1 MPLHDVPALPPVPAG
16 VIARCQSLSP
26 CALAD
31 ALPRS
36 AVFAAGISSLWQ
48 PAPRIAGQAFTV
60 HCPAG
65 DNLMLHAAIHRA
77 PKGSIIVVQSDAPH
91 FALAGGNVA
100 MVAQRRGIAG
110 FILDGVMRDVA
121 EVRDAKFPVFARGVM
136 PKPASKE
143 RLTPLASAI
152 TCAGV
157 TVNYGDIIAADEEGI
172 VVIPCADVDQV
183 LAKAEKKAA
192 KEAAQSL
199 EDWRGAHQ
207 QKIAKLLAELGN

>member
-1 MPLHDVPALPPVPAG
+1 MPYHDVPTLPPVPDGA
-16 VIARCQSLSP
+16 IDRCRSLST

-31 ALPRS
+31 ALPQT

-77 PKGSIIVVQSDAPH
+77 PKGSIIAVQSDPPH

-100 MVAQRRGIAG
+100 MVAQQRGIAG

-136 PKPASKE
+136 PKPARKE
-143 RLTPLASAI
+143 RLTPLGSAI

-157 TVNYGDIIAADEEGI
+157 TITYGDVIAADEEGI
-172 VVIPCADVDQV
+172 VVIPCAAIDQV
-183 LAKAEKKAA
+183 LAKAEAKAKK
-192 KEAAQSL
+192 EQAQSL
-199 EDWRGAHQ
+199 EDWRGAHE
-207 QKIAKLLAELGN
+207 QKITKLIAELGH